1 MNFVEF
7 NSYDIKM
14 VMSNKNEKNHTCG
27 LTLQSRTSNVIV
39 AMEEENYIID
49 KCLQFNMRVYKL
61 HTL

>member
-39 AMEEENYIID
+39 AMEEGE
-49 KCLQFNMRVYKL
+49 L
-61 HTL
+61 HN